1 VARARRRHPGQQRQ
15 RLGEPARA
23 AVAVERGAGDDA
35 GFPDAAYEEVGEE
48 LVDDAWQGVDG
59 VVKVAKPA
67 PDELAELRDGELLV
81 AEARRSTLDVT
92 VPSAIDFQR
101 ASELSR
107 HYIGYQKHHFPGC
120 FVCGPARAV
129 GDGLRIFPGNEQA
142 EQPMAAPWVPD
153 ASIADASG
161 VVPAAQ
167 RWAALDCIGYFASG
181 APDYPVALLGR
192 MTAEISGE
200 LRAGERCVVQGVLLA
215 REGRKLHAVTALYG
229 ESGAVLGRARQ
240 TWILL
245 A

>member
-1 VARARRRHPGQQRQ
+1 MIIARRFCGPPDSGNGGYSAGLLATV
-15 RLGEPARA
+15 LGGGA
-23 AVAVERGAGDDA
+23 AGAVEVTLRR
-35 GFPDAAYEEVGEE
+35 PPPLERE
-48 LVDDAWQGVDG
+48 LLVTVTNDR
-59 VVKVAKPA
+59 
-67 PDELAELRDGELLV
+67 AELRDGELLV

-92 VPSAIDFQR
+92 APSAIDFQR

-107 HYIGYQKHHFPGC
+107 HYIGYKKHHFPGC

-129 GDGLRIFPGNEQA
+129 GDGLRIFPGHEQA

-161 VVPAAQ
+161 LVPAEQ

-200 LRAGERCVVQGVLLA
+200 LRAGERCVVQGELLA